1 MNRIFFTSRVNRQ
14 STQKSEILIIIIIII
29 SSKANTPTT
38 SELGY
43 AV

>member
-14 STQKSEILIIIIIII
+14 STQKSEILIIIII